1 MSQQDKIIFH
11 WYVLEKSRSHR
22 ILWLLEELNLEYDLK
37 VYRRTKDYRA
47 PPELNKVHP
56 LGKSPVIEIIKPGR
70 SSPIILAETGFMIDY
85 LIRHYDTEQ
94 ILVPDNEDDK
104 ELVNYYLQFA
114 EGSLQPFLVSLL
126 VNNMAKKMAPFGA
139 GFLVN
144 KVVLQINALYYGP
157 ELMKSL
163 DFLENNLKKNKGKFF
178 VGNKL
183 TGADIILSFPIY
195 DNVFGD
201 LERTKAM
208 TGGKIDVVAKYP
220 TLKAWSDTI
229 SKEPKLLKANEII
242 DAKAGV
248 SKL

>member
-1 MSQQDKIIFH
+1 MLH
-11 WYVLEKSRSHR
+11 TNYLRLEKSRSHR
-22 ILWLLEELNLEYDLK
+22 ILWLLEELNLEYELK

-70 SSPIILAETGFMIDY
+70 STPVILAETGYMIDY
-85 LIRHYDTEQ
+85 LIRNYDTEQ
-94 ILVPDNEDDK
+94 KLVPSDEDER

-144 KVVLQINALYYGP
+144 KVVLQINNLYYGP
-157 ELMKSL
+157 ELTKAL
-163 DFLENNLKKNKGKFF
+163 DFLENNLKKGNGEYF

-201 LERTKAM
+201 LERTKAI
-208 TGGKIDVVAKYP
+208 TGGKFDVVTKYP
-220 TLKAWSDTI
+220 TMKAWADMI
-229 SKEPKLLKANEII
+229 KKEPNLIKANEII
-242 DAKAGV
+242 DSKTGT